1 MIAEPP
7 ASPAMTYEPR
17 GGALELF
24 RCREREIVYVGP
36 AGTGKTR
43 AVMEK
48 LFLAAMKHPRMRALI
63 VRKTRASLTESALV
77 TFESKVVDKRQLVA
91 QDVRRQFRH
100 SYEFKNGSSIVLGG
114 MDNADRIMST
124 EFDLILVIEATEIS
138 EDDLEKLHT
147 RLRNAVMPYQQL
159 IAECN
164 PSGPAHWL
172 KRRIDTGKAKEI
184 LSRHTDNPSVSPEY
198 LEALSK
204 LSGHRRARLY
214 LGQWAAAEGLV
225 YDGFDRAHNVIDAMP
240 EGWQAWRKVR
250 AIDFGYTN
258 PFVCQWW
265 AIDGDG
271 RAYLYREMVKPGV
284 TVKDHAAEI
293 ERLSK
298 GETYEFTVSDHDA
311 EDRATLAQCG
321 IETLAACKDV
331 SPGIQAVADRLRL
344 AGDGKPRL
352 YFLRSAMV
360 GRSPEGKVYGA
371 LAEVEGYLWNP
382 AKDGKA
388 AKEEPIKE
396 NDHSMDA
403 MRYAIMQIDK
413 PQVPYLVV
421 LDEPYNGGEDNW

>member
-24 RCREREIVYVGP
+24 RCREREVVYVGP

-48 LFLAAMKHPRMRALI
+48 LFLAAMKHPKMRALI

-124 EFDLILVIEATEIS
+124 EFDMILVIEATEIS

-147 RLRNAVMPYQQL
+147 RLRNAVMTYQQL

-184 LSRHTDNPSVSPEY
+184 LSRHADNPSVSPEY

-225 YDGFDRAHNVIDAMP
+225 YDTFDRAHNVIDAMP
-240 EGWQAWRKVR
+240 EGWESWQKVR

-258 PFVCQWW
+258 PAAIIHVERDYDDNYWVTKEWYKTQKTEQQIAEYISACNFNAVYPDPENPSAIKVLEDKRVNVREVIKGRDSIQSGISKMKDLFKQGKLRIHKNCTNLISELEMYSYDEDSEKPIDEDNH
-265 AIDGDG
+265 AIDALRYVVMMSSTVLPQDNEDF
-271 RAYLYREMVKPGV
+271 ALY
-284 TVKDHAAEI
+284 T
-293 ERLSK
+293 
-298 GETYEFTVSDHDA
+298 T
-311 EDRATLAQCG
+311 
-321 IETLAACKDV
+321 
-331 SPGIQAVADRLRL
+331 
-344 AGDGKPRL
+344 
-352 YFLRSAMV
+352 
-360 GRSPEGKVYGA
+360 
-371 LAEVEGYLWNP
+371 
-382 AKDGKA
+382 
-388 AKEEPIKE
+388 
-396 NDHSMDA
+396 
-403 MRYAIMQIDK
+403 RYT
-413 PQVPYLVV
+413 
-421 LDEPYNGGEDNW
+421 

>member
-24 RCREREIVYVGP
+24 RCREREVVYVGP

-43 AVMEK
+43 AVLEK
-48 LFLAAMKHPRMRALI
+48 LFLACMKHAGMRALV
-63 VRKTRASLTESALV
+63 VRKTRASLTESAMV
-77 TFESKVVDKRQLVA
+77 TFETKVVDKRQLIA
-91 QDVRRQFRH
+91 QDVQRKFRH

-124 EFDLILVIEATEIS
+124 EFDVVLMVEATEFT
-138 EDDLEKLHT
+138 EGDLETLHT

-184 LSRHTDNPSVSPEY
+184 LSRHADNPSVSPEY

-225 YDGFDRAHNVIDAMP
+225 YEGFDRNIHIIDAMP
-240 EGWQAWRKVR
+240 DGWESWKKVR

-258 PFVCQWW
+258 PFVCGWG
-265 AIDGDG
+265 AVDNDG
-271 RAYLYREMVKPGV
+271 RLYIYREMVKAGV
-284 TVKDHAAEI
+284 TVKNHA
-293 ERLSK
+293 ERIGHHSRD
-298 GETYEFTVSDHDA
+298 ERYDFTVSDHDA
-311 EDRATLAQCG
+311 EDRATLAECG
-321 IETLAACKDV
+321 IETKAADKDV
-331 SPGIQAVADRLRL
+331 SSGIQAVADRLRV
-344 AGDGKPRL
+344 AGDGRPRL
-352 YFLRSAMV
+352 FFLRSALV
-360 GRSPEGKVYGA
+360 EPAPEGKAYGCI
-371 LAEVEGYLWNP
+371 AEIEGYMWHT
-382 AKDGKA
+382 AKDGKS

-396 NDHSMDA
+396 NDHSMD
-403 MRYAIMQIDK
+403 MLRYMIKAIDR

-421 LDEPYNGGEDNW
+421 LDEPYSDREDGW